1 MNFPLDKKWLQEYPY
16 VKRARTLGKN
26 EFHSRQSCFFTFPGP
41 EVMHVYSATSIS
53 DPLDSA
59 EADAQQQWPRL
70 PDVPLWDTEPQ
81 LHSAI
86 TTG

>member
-1 MNFPLDKKWLQEYPY
+1 MLSKAENDFLLPSFILINPVFLR
-16 VKRARTLGKN
+16 VL
-26 EFHSRQSCFFTFPGP
+26 GP